1 MLPIRESKELRFRE
15 QALLLQPNIRYLEIT
30 KNVYK
35 AMISCLFI
43 PRLPVV
49 ETTNH
54 AKPREYEK
62 EICTKKTEDW
72 RPNGIA
78 ATKVLADH
86 RLLRRTTKGISIITA
101 NLQIGLAVC
110 GGTGTLTKLKRD

>member
-1 MLPIRESKELRFRE
+1 
-15 QALLLQPNIRYLEIT
+15 
-30 KNVYK
+30 
-35 AMISCLFI
+35 MISCLFI

-78 ATKVLADH
+78 ATKPKRFINPL
-86 RLLRRTTKGISIITA
+86 K
-101 NLQIGLAVC
+101 Q
-110 GGTGTLTKLKRD
+110 GGSSSYIAQPSDWH